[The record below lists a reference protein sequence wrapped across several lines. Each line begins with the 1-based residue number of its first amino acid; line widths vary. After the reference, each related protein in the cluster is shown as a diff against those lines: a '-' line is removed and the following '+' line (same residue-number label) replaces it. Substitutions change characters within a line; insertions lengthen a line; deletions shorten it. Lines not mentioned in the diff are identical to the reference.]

1 MLNNYLYN
9 NSGEKTDLRLKFNE
23 DELNYDRFRPTYVAE
38 MFNDI
43 INYSELNSLKKAL
56 EIGIGTGQA
65 TLPILK
71 TGCKVT
77 AVELGKN
84 LAEYVKHKF
93 SKFSNFEV
101 KNLEFESFITESN
114 QYDIIYS
121 ATAFHWVP
129 QDLALTKVHSLLKP
143 GGTIALFWNHP
154 FVNREDDV
162 VHREIRKAY
171 AKYSPSGKSPT
182 EFDGSTCKQYADI
195 LSAYHFTDV
204 RTKLYHNRR
213 EFNSHDYI
221 SLLNTYSDHRALQSD
236 VKSGLENEIVQA
248 IDKFGGK
255 IIIYDTID
263 LYLAKKL

>member
-1 MLNNYLYN
+1 MFSNYSYN
-9 NSGEKTDLRLKFNE
+9 NGGEKMDLRLKFNE
-23 DELNYDRFRPTYVAE
+23 DEVNYDRFRPTYVTE

-43 INYSELNSLKKAL
+43 INYSELNSAKKAL

-71 TGCKVT
+71 TGCEVT
-77 AVELGKN
+77 AIELGEN
-84 LAEYVKHKF
+84 LAQYVKQKF
-93 SKFSNFEV
+93 SGFRNFEV
-101 KNLEFESFITESN
+101 KNLEFESFITENN

-121 ATAFHWVP
+121 ATAFHWIP
-129 QDLALTKVHSLLKP
+129 QDFGLTKVYNLLKS

-154 FVNREDDV
+154 FVNREDDA

-171 AKYSPSGKSPT
+171 AKYRPSGKSPT

-195 LSAYHFTDV
+195 LSSYGFTDV
-204 RTKLYHNRR
+204 RTKLYHQTR
-213 EFNSHDYI
+213 ELNSHDYVA
-221 SLLNTYSDHRALQSD
+221 LLNTYSDHRALQSD
-236 VKSGLENEIVQA
+236 VKNELENEIIQA

-263 LYLAKKL
+263 LYLGKKI